1 MVDLFQKVVV
11 VTGCSG
17 GIGSSVCN
25 QLFVY
30 NATIAGICRNADLL
44 SNIIFKE
51 CRRDNVFFNADV
63 GKYDSCV
70 KIVNEIHER
79 FKRIDVLIN
88 CAGSILPGNFENL
101 NEDEIES
108 LIKNNIH
115 SVIYPVKAV
124 LPIMIKQGSGKIIT
138 IGSLG
143 GIIPM
148 PYEAI
153 YSMTKFAVRG
163 FSLSLVKE
171 LKDRGIEIS
180 LISSGP
186 TKTRM
191 LDKESS
197 DNNSTISFI
206 QKPLHPNK
214 IAKTVISLIEK
225 PKFEVVLPKSM
236 ATLSLI
242 VNLFPKLFYKVF
254 SSIEKIG
261 RKRMKLYRDK
271 YLGLN
276 IN

>member
-1 MVDLFQKVVV
+1 MP
-11 VTGCSG
+11 
-17 GIGSSVCN
+17 
-25 QLFVY
+25 QLLAF
-30 NATIAGICRNADLL
+30 AGMLIYYLTSYL
-44 SNIIFKE
+44 KNI
-51 CRRDNVFFNADV
+51 
-63 GKYDSCV
+63 
-70 KIVNEIHER
+70 
-79 FKRIDVLIN
+79 IN
-88 CAGSILPGNFENL
+88 CAGSILPGNFEHL

-115 SVIYPVKAV
+115 SVIYPVKAA
-124 LPIMIKQGSGKIIT
+124 LPIMIKQGTGKIIT

-171 LKDRGIEIS
+171 LKDRGIDIS
-180 LISSGP
+180 LISPGS

-191 LDKESS
+191 LDRESL

-206 QKPLHPNK
+206 QRPLHPNK

-225 PKFEVVLPKSM
+225 PKFEVVLPRFS
-236 ATLSLI
+236 ATLSLF

-254 SSIEKIG
+254 SSVEKIG
-261 RKRMKLYRDK
+261 RQRMKLYRDS
-271 YLGLN
+271 YSGIT

>member
-1 MVDLFQKVVV
+1 MVDLSQKVVV

-17 GIGSSVCN
+17 GIGSSICN
-25 QLFVY
+25 QLFVF
-30 NATIAGICRNADLL
+30 NATIAGICRNADLV

-51 CRRDNVFFNADV
+51 CKRDNVFFTADV
-63 GKYDSCV
+63 SKYDSCI
-70 KIVNEIHER
+70 KIINEIYER
-79 FKRIDVLIN
+79 FKRIDILIN
-88 CAGSILPGNFENL
+88 CAGSILPRNLENL

-115 SVIYPVKAV
+115 SVIYPVKAA
-124 LPIMIKQGSGKIIT
+124 LPIMIKLGSGKIIT

-171 LKDRGIEIS
+171 LKDRGIDIS
-180 LISSGP
+180 LISPGS

-191 LDKESS
+191 LDRESL

-225 PKFEVVLPKSM
+225 PKFEVVLPRSSV
-236 ATLSLI
+236 TLSLL

-254 SSIEKIG
+254 SSAEKIG
-261 RKRMKLYRDK
+261 KKRMKLYRDN
-271 YLGLN
+271 YLGIT

>member
-1 MVDLFQKVVV
+1 MVDLSQKVVV

-25 QLFVY
+25 QLFVF
-30 NATIAGICRNADLL
+30 NATIVGICRNADLL

-51 CRRDNVFFNADV
+51 YKQDNVFFMADV
-63 GKYDSCV
+63 SKYDSCV
-70 KIVNEIHER
+70 KIINEIYER
-79 FKRIDVLIN
+79 FKRIDILIN
-88 CAGSILPGNFENL
+88 CAGSILPGNFEHL

-115 SVIYPVKAV
+115 SVIYPVKAA
-124 LPIMIKQGSGKIIT
+124 LPIMIKQGTGKIIT

-171 LKDRGIEIS
+171 LKDRGIDIS
-180 LISSGP
+180 LISPGS

-191 LDKESS
+191 LDRESL

-206 QKPLHPNK
+206 QRPLHPNK

-225 PKFEVVLPKSM
+225 QKFEVVLPRFS
-236 ATLSLI
+236 ATLSLF

-254 SSIEKIG
+254 SSVEKIG
-261 RKRMKLYRDK
+261 RQRMKLYRDS
-271 YLGLN
+271 YSGIT